1 MSLTCL
7 WFGLHGKS
15 RCKMEQMDNEMT
27 DGLREQTDSC
37 CCCYYDYAYGYNYD
51 CYYNYCCYHCCW
63 LLDIVG
69 FFGNEITFPQN
80 GAVEGLRA

>member
-1 MSLTCL
+1 M
-7 WFGLHGKS
+7 GYGS
-15 RCKMEQMDNEMT
+15 R
-27 DGLREQTDSC
+27 QT
-37 CCCYYDYAYGYNYD
+37 AAAAAATTTTPMATTNYD
-51 CYYNYCCYHCCW
+51 CYYNYCCYHCSG